1 MAMHQFPLLVQWS
14 SAPEIYH
21 GFLSVMDRELEVCIE
36 MPSSGTGKT
45 GQTLTKTGLKNISK
59 SSILSSRIGSLSGSE
74 ELKEILSGQETQLQQ
89 KMEEAKDMA
98 SFLVELVDTLE
109 VIMSNKRAK
118 GDKEKP
124 LRYWTHVMEQL
135 DALGWDRVTLVDQDL
150 SRVQIELCDAAQ
162 RKHLITARFPPAY
175 PTIPLTIAPL
185 EIPECEDD
193 QLAVQR
199 GLNVGG
205 LSSKQGSAL
214 QAAIRQAEAQLEIF
228 QEFWDVMQDFDERT
242 WVIDPEK
249 PTRADKMRR
258 CALGNHCSIQVTV
271 QPLSPRSM
279 PDTRLFGPTAS
290 IEPMRTKLY
299 QNAGLWDVKKLPREN
314 LEVLLELEGGF
325 PSPISTN
332 KDDINVGCGICY
344 SFRFEGQVPDQLCS
358 QAKCQ
363 QPFHRVCLYEWLRS
377 VPTTRQSFHTLFGS
391 CPYCGE
397 TITTSAPKT

>member
-14 SAPEIYH
+14 SEPEIYH
-21 GFLSVMDRELEVCIE
+21 GFLSVMDRELEVYVE
-36 MPSSGTGKT
+36 MPSTGPGRA
-45 GQTLTKTGLKNISK
+45 GQIMAKGGLRNTSK
-59 SSILSSRIGSLSGSE
+59 SIFSSRIGSISGSE
-74 ELKEILSGQETQLQQ
+74 ELKEILAGQETQLQQ

-109 VIMSNKRAK
+109 VIMSNRSAK
-118 GDKEKP
+118 GDKERP

-135 DALGWDRVTLVDQDL
+135 DALGWDRVTLVDQYL
-150 SRVQIELCDAAQ
+150 SRVQIELCDASL
-162 RKHLITARFPPAY
+162 RKHIITARFPPAY

-193 QLAVQR
+193 QLAAQH
-199 GLNVGG
+199 GLNMGG
-205 LSSKQGSAL
+205 LPSNKVSGL
-214 QAAIRQAEAQLEIF
+214 EAAILQAEAQLSLF
-228 QEFWDVMQDFDERT
+228 REFWDVMQDFDERT

-279 PDTRLFGPTAS
+279 PDTRLFGPTAR

-299 QNAGLWDVKKLPREN
+299 QNAELWDVKKLPREN

-358 QAKCQ
+358 HAKCQ
-363 QPFHRVCLYEWLRS
+363 QPFHRACLYEIG
-377 VPTTRQSFHTLFGS
+377 PYDEAKFPHTLWS
-391 CPYCGE
+391 MSILWRDHHDKC
-397 TITTSAPKT
+397 TKDLT